1 MSGLGRAWVRTN
13 VRTAKQL
20 LAERDD
26 LTSDEKAYLRR
37 IITEGEHFLRLTEP
51 RS

>member
-20 LAERDD
+20 LTELHD
-26 LTSDEKAYLRR
+26 LTTDERAYLDRV
-37 IITEGEHFLRLTEP
+37 ITEGEEFLRLTQSE
-51 RS
+51 

>member
-20 LAERDD
+20 LAELDD
-26 LTSDEKAYLRR
+26 LTSEERAYLNR
-37 IITEGEHFLRLTEP
+37 IITEGEIFLRLTKD
-51 RS
+51 

>member
-20 LAERDD
+20 LAELQD
-26 LTSDEKAYLRR
+26 LTPDEKAYLNR
-37 IITEGEHFLRLTEP
+37 IIAEGEPFLRLT
-51 RS
+51 RSE